1 MSRLSY
7 RAGTRLLLAPWLVG
21 SVLLVAIPAVASLG
35 FAFTRFDGIAPPVWD
50 GLDVFADLFA
60 SPETHDALR
69 ATAIVAGIAVPLRVI
84 GAVAFALLLH
94 RSERLSTP
102 GRLAA
107 FAPVVVPDAATAL
120 VWLWVVNPVY
130 GPVGIAARAF
140 GFDAGPLLL
149 DPWGARAVVIGI
161 SVLAL
166 GEGFL
171 VVLAARR
178 ELPLAV
184 YDVARVEGAG
194 PWQTFRRV
202 TLPLLAPVL
211 AFLVVR
217 DTVAALQVPLVPTL
231 VLTEGGPLNATKTL
245 PVLAYEKGFDELRFG
260 DAAAVSLL
268 MFGLALAVAAVQLGV
283 LRKMTRTG
291 HVARSRD
298 RRTLR
303 SPRRL

>member
-1 MSRLSY
+1 VRRDY
-7 RAGTRLLLAPWLVG
+7 RRGLRVLLAPYVLG
-21 SVLLVAIPAVASLG
+21 ATLLVALPALASFA
-35 FAFTRFDGIAPPVWD
+35 FAFTRYDGISAPRWD
-50 GLDVFADLFA
+50 GLDVLGDLLA
-60 SPETHDALR
+60 SPEVHDSLR
-69 ATAIVAGIAVPLRVI
+69 ATAVIALLAVPLRLV

-94 RSERLSTP
+94 RRERLAAP

-130 GPVGIAARAF
+130 GPLGIAARAL

-149 DPWGARAVVIGI
+149 DPWGARLVVVAV

-178 ELPLAV
+178 ELPAQV
-184 YDVARVEGAG
+184 YDVARLEGASAWG
-194 PWQTFRRV
+194 TFRRV

-217 DTVAALQVPLVPTL
+217 DTVASLQAPLVPTL
-231 VLTEGGPLNATKTL
+231 LLTEGGPLNATKTL
-245 PVLAYEKGFDELRFG
+245 PVLVYEKGFAELRFG
-260 DAAAVSLL
+260 DAAAVAML
-268 MFGLALAVAAVQLGV
+268 MFALALAVAALQWVV
-283 LRKMTRTG
+283 LR
-291 HVARSRD
+291 
-298 RRTLR
+298 
-303 SPRRL
+303 RRLRWFAK

>member
-1 MSRLSY
+1 MRRDYRRGLRLMLTPY
-7 RAGTRLLLAPWLVG
+7 VLGA
-21 SVLLVAIPAVASLG
+21 VLLVVLPALASFA
-35 FAFTRFDGIAPPVWD
+35 FAFTRFDGIGAPRFD

-60 SPETHDALR
+60 SPEFHDSVR
-69 ATAIVAGIAVPLRVI
+69 ATAIVAAIAVPLRVI

-94 RSERLSTP
+94 RSERLSSP
-102 GRLAA
+102 GRIAA

-130 GPVGIAARAF
+130 GPLGIAAGAL

-149 DPWGARAVVIGI
+149 DPWGARGVVIAV

-178 ELPLAV
+178 ELPNAV
-184 YDVARVEGAG
+184 YDVARLEGAG
-194 PWQTFRRV
+194 PWQAFRRV

-217 DTVAALQVPLVPTL
+217 DTVASVQAPLVPTL
-231 VLTEGGPLNATKTL
+231 FLTEGGPLNATKTL
-245 PVLAYEKGFDELRFG
+245 PVLVYEKGFAELRFG
-260 DAAAVSLL
+260 DAAAVAML
-268 MFGLALAVAAVQLGV
+268 MFALALAVAAGQLLF
-283 LRKMTRTG
+283 LR
-291 HVARSRD
+291 
-298 RRTLR
+298 
-303 SPRRL
+303 RRLRWQAK

>member
-1 MSRLSY
+1 MRRDY
-7 RAGTRLLLAPWLVG
+7 RTGLRVLLAPYVLG
-21 SVLLVAIPAVASLG
+21 AVLLVVLPALASFA
-35 FAFTRFDGIAPPVWD
+35 FAFTRFDGIGAPRFD
-50 GLDVFADLFA
+50 GLDVFHDLFV
-60 SPETHDALR
+60 SPEFQDSVR
-69 ATAIVAGIAVPLRVI
+69 ATAIVAAIAVPLRLV

-94 RSERLSTP
+94 RSERLAAP

-107 FAPVVVPDAATAL
+107 FAPVVVPDAAMAL

-130 GPVGIAARAF
+130 GPLGIAAAAL

-149 DPWGARAVVIGI
+149 DPWGARAVVIAI

-178 ELPLAV
+178 ELPGQV
-184 YDVARVEGAG
+184 FDVARLEGAG

-217 DTVAALQVPLVPTL
+217 DTVASVQTPLVPTL
-231 VLTEGGPLNATKTL
+231 LLTNGGPLNATKTL
-245 PVLAYEKGFDELRFG
+245 PVLVYEKGFAELRFG
-260 DAAAVSLL
+260 DAAAVAML
-268 MFGLALAVAAVQLGV
+268 MFALALAVAVVQLWL
-283 LRKMTRTG
+283 LRKMTRTSYSE
-291 HVARSRD
+291 R
-298 RRTLR
+298 
-303 SPRRL
+303 

>member
-1 MSRLSY
+1 MRDY
-7 RAGTRLLLAPWLVG
+7 RFGLRAMLVPYLLGATA
-21 SVLLVAIPAVASLG
+21 LVALPAVVSLA
-35 FAFTRFDGIAPPVWD
+35 FAFTRFDGIGAPRFD

-60 SPETHDALR
+60 SPEFHDSVR
-69 ATAIVAGIAVPLRVI
+69 ATAVVAAVAVPLRLV

-94 RSERLSTP
+94 RRERLAAP

-130 GPVGIAARAF
+130 GPLGIAARAL

-149 DPWGARAVVIGI
+149 DPWGARAVVIAI

-178 ELPLAV
+178 ELPTAV
-184 YDVARVEGAG
+184 YDVARLEGATA
-194 PWQTFRRV
+194 WRTFRTV
-202 TLPLLAPVL
+202 TLPLLTPVL

-217 DTVAALQVPLVPTL
+217 DTVASVQAPLVPTL

-245 PVLAYEKGFDELRFG
+245 PVLVYEKGFAELRFG
-260 DAAAVSLL
+260 DAAAVAMI
-268 MFGLALAVAAVQLGV
+268 MFALALAVAGIQLLV
-283 LRKMTRTG
+283 LR
-291 HVARSRD
+291 
-298 RRTLR
+298 
-303 SPRRL
+303 RRLRWSGR

>member
-1 MSRLSY
+1 MTRSRRRFGYGRGL
-7 RAGTRLLLAPWLVG
+7 RLLLAPYVLGSLVLV
-21 SVLLVAIPAVASLG
+21 VLPALAS
-35 FAFTRFDGIAPPVWD
+35 FAYAFTRFDGIGSARFD

-60 SPETHDALR
+60 SAEFHDAVR
-69 ATAIVAGIAVPLRVI
+69 ATAVIAALAVPLRVG
-84 GAVAFALLLH
+84 GAVVFALLLH
-94 RSERLSTP
+94 RSERLAVP

-140 GFDAGPLLL
+140 GFSVGPLLL
-149 DPWGARAVVIGI
+149 DPWGARGVVVAI

-178 ELPLAV
+178 ELPVGV
-184 YDVARVEGAG
+184 YDVARLEGAG

-217 DTVAALQVPLVPTL
+217 DTVASLQAPLVPTL

-245 PVLAYEKGFDELRFG
+245 PVLVYEKGFAELRFG
-260 DAAAVSLL
+260 DAAAVAMLL
-268 MFGLALAVAAVQLGV
+268 FALALVVAGLQLLF
-283 LRKMTRTG
+283 LRRWLRWER
-291 HVARSRD
+291 AR
-298 RRTLR
+298 
-303 SPRRL
+303 